1 MYQYIPFFVICHL
14 FVVCRRDVG
23 NQDGVVVVVVVASCA
38 MKGMFE
44 IYVFSLDVLESF
56 GCVLVL

>member
-1 MYQYIPFFVICHL
+1 
-14 FVVCRRDVG
+14 
-23 NQDGVVVVVVVASCA
+23 

-56 GCVLVL
+56 GCVLVLW